1 MPKEWRHPRVKLYHG
16 TNQDIEA
23 FVDANRGRKN
33 VVQIHNYD
41 IVIGPIA
48 NDGVALQLA
57 NYREDILYLERVGEV
72 CD

>member
-1 MPKEWRHPRVKLYHG
+1 MKLYHG

-41 IVIGPIA
+41 IVTGPIA

-57 NYREDILYLERVGEV
+57 NYREGILYLERVGEV

>member
-1 MPKEWRHPRVKLYHG
+1 MKLYHG